1 MVKNLSNEEKGTFK
15 LHMTYSFFEGIITGV
30 LALNEFV
37 LVKSLHGSNYQ
48 IGFLFQFQVIVLL
61 FSIFFNEF
69 LRQTIRKKRLIRVVG
84 ILTHLPLLLFFL
96 FPKNTNIE
104 NFPVIYH
111 YLFLSI
117 FLIYYMARPII
128 YPTINLFLKN
138 TYTHQNFGKLYGYAT
153 TLNKIVILVSTFLFG
168 LVLDFDQSSF
178 RFIYPGL
185 AVLGIISIIL
195 LSKIRFK
202 EADNFEPVKQKYI
215 QSINNS
221 FQRMVEIIKSN
232 IPYRDFEIGFMFY
245 GFAWM
250 STSAVITI
258 FLGDKLGLNYSTI
271 AFYKNSY
278 NILAIILLPYFSKLI
293 GDIDP
298 RKFAVITFAALLL
311 FIFFMALTEYYDTNF
326 EVLGITIYYSL
337 IISYLFYGIF
347 AATMALLWYIG
358 SAYFCPKEE
367 AGDYQSV
374 HLTLTGARGVFAP
387 LVGVFFYE
395 LIGFTGTFALAI
407 VSLFIGILLMFYSM
421 KYRKD
426 VDQYIY

>member
-1 MVKNLSNEEKGTFK
+1 MVMNLSQNEKGTFR
-15 LHMTYSFFEGIITGV
+15 LHMTYSFFEGIITGI

-37 LVKSLHGSNYQ
+37 LIKSLHGSNYQ

-69 LRQTIRKKRLIRVVG
+69 LRQTVRKKRLIKVVG
-84 ILTHLPLLLFFL
+84 ILTHLPLLLFFI
-96 FPKNTNIE
+96 FPKDTEIE
-104 NFPVIYH
+104 NFPIIFH

-117 FLIYYMARPII
+117 FLVYYMARPII

-153 TLNKIVILVSTFLFG
+153 TLNKIIILVSTFLFG
-168 LVLDFDQSSF
+168 LVLDFDHTAF
-178 RFIYPGL
+178 RYVYPGM
-185 AVLGIISIIL
+185 AVIGIISLIL
-195 LSKIRFK
+195 LSQIRFK
-202 EADNFEPVKQKYI
+202 EAEDTEIKKQKYI
-215 QSINNS
+215 DSIKGS
-221 FQRMVEIIKSN
+221 YRRMVHIIKTN

-258 FLGDKLGLNYSTI
+258 FFEKALDLNYSSI

-278 NILAIILLPYFSKLI
+278 NILAIILLPYFSRLI
-293 GDIDP
+293 GSIDP
-298 RKFAVITFAALLL
+298 RKFAVITFMALLL
-311 FIFFMALTEYYDTNF
+311 FIFFMGLTEYFQGNTEIF
-326 EVLGITIYYSL
+326 GIKIYYSL
-337 IISYLFYGIF
+337 IASYFFYGIF
-347 AATMALLWYIG
+347 AATMALLWFIG
-358 SAYFCPKEE
+358 SAYFCKKEK

-387 LVGVFFYE
+387 LIGVFFYE

-407 VSLFIGILLMFYSM
+407 FSLFLGIILMFYSIHF
-421 KYRKD
+421 RKD
-426 VDQYIY
+426 VNQYIS